1 MKQYIDAIF
10 KSINT
15 ENYFSALSIALMMPD
30 ICSTLES
37 ENNIGSRRLYYE
49 WFDKYLSHYYTDT
62 ENFDT
67 PIVFLSGK
75 ECYALRCSYLH
86 QGIHEIGHQSILEK
100 EDNPAQR
107 IQFVAKEMPQDKIKL
122 GGIVLLNL
130 NIFCLLMIIAVE
142 QWLKDNSDNQI
153 VNERL
158 LKMPSI
164 KTEPFSMNPPEFEFT
179 PNT

>member
-10 KSINT
+10 ISLNS
-15 ENYFSALSIALMMPD
+15 ENYFSALAIALMMPD
-30 ICSTLES
+30 ICSAIES
-37 ENNIGSRRLYYE
+37 EKNFGTKWLYSD

-62 ENFDT
+62 EYFDA

-86 QGIHEIGHQSILEK
+86 QGIHEIGHQDILKK

-107 IQFVAKEMPQDKIKL
+107 IQFVAKGMPQDKCKL
-122 GGIVLLNL
+122 GGLTLLNL
-130 NIFCLLMIIAVE
+130 NIFCHLMILAVE
-142 QWLKDNSDNQI
+142 KWLKDNSENQI

-158 LKMPSI
+158 LSMPSI
-164 KTEPFSMNPPEFEFT
+164 KTEPFSLNMPEFEK
-179 PNT
+179 